1 MMMADALA
9 DGLVADGAHGC
20 GGVAMDGGKPYD
32 LFDVYRAIARAE
44 WGRQTFATQRGFEL
58 ALNKV
63 LKRISRDGA
72 SVLRFASM
80 FEVLAYAKR
89 VLVSTL
95 LDAKRR
101 FEVECRYLDA
111 STEGGQYRGG
121 DPLSLPPSAVEYG
134 AFAQAEREE
143 VLDWLVACVG
153 AADAELL
160 MSLHVDGRSFNE
172 VVVARGA
179 KESTLRG
186 REKRA
191 SERVAAGWERDGVRA
206 TRRTGGPGAR
216 RGVVRVGAG
225 W

>member
-1 MMMADALA
+1 MMMMVTTDAA
-9 DGLVADGAHGC
+9 
-20 GGVAMDGGKPYD
+20 AMDGGRPYD

-44 WGRQTFATQRGFEL
+44 CGRQTFATQRGFEL

-101 FEVECRYLDA
+101 FEVECRYIDA
-111 STEGGQYRGG
+111 STEGGQYRGR
-121 DPLSLPPSAVEYG
+121 DPLSLPASAVEYG
-134 AFAQAEREE
+134 AFAHAEREE

-160 MSLHVDGRSFNE
+160 MSLHVDDRSFTE
-172 VVVARGA
+172 VVAARDA

-191 SERVAAGWERDGVRA
+191 SERVAAAWERGERRERRERDGAR
-206 TRRTGGPGAR
+206 RRTGGPGVR
-216 RGVVRVGAG
+216 RGVVRAGVG